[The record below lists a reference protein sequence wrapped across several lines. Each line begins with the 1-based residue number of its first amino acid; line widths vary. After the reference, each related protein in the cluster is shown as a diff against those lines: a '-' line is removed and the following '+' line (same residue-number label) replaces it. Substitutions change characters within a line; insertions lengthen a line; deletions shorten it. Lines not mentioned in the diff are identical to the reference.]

1 MYEVLA
7 VGIAA
12 LSVLAAV
19 LAAIAYWL
27 RMAINLD
34 GLRNQI
40 EVLVRTNNAD
50 RAIRLCSSAAS
61 PVLKATRG
69 LLVRAHRPYS
79 LNLAYHEELAQLRF
93 LENRWSFHA
102 LIRTAFGFGATVA
115 LLAIL
120 HVGARE
126 SALVNWCIGITVVA
140 LMIGNAASFRIGSYL
155 RSAQVYLLRLR
166 NTLYAAAEYVPP
178 EDRPLR
184 KMTAE
189 ELAAWRTSMDGLEQ
203 EVADRKGR
211 GEDVN
216 AADVHDTRVQPDGV
230 LPPL

>member
-12 LSVLAAV
+12 LSVLTAV

-27 RMAINLD
+27 RMAISLD
-34 GLRNQI
+34 GLHGQI
-40 EVLVRTNNAD
+40 TKLVRANNID
-50 RAIRLCSSAAS
+50 RAVRLCSSGAS

-69 LLVRAHRPYS
+69 LLVRAQRPYS
-79 LNLAYHEELAQLRF
+79 LNLAYHEELGQLRF

-102 LIRTAFGFGATVA
+102 LIRAALHFGATVA

-126 SALVNWCIGITVVA
+126 STLVNWCIGITVVA
-140 LMIGNAASFRIGSYL
+140 LMIGNAASLRMGSYL
-155 RSAQVYLLRLR
+155 RSAQAYLLRVR
-166 NTLYAAAEYVPP
+166 NTLYACAEYVPP
-178 EDRPLR
+178 EDRPSR
-184 KMTAE
+184 KMTAD
-189 ELAAWRTSMDGLEQ
+189 ELAAWRASMEALER
-203 EVADRKGR
+203 EVADQKGR
-211 GEDVN
+211 GEDVQ
-216 AADVHDTRVQPDGV
+216 AAAVHDARVQPDGV